1 MNDMVATGLEVTLHQ
16 GRERAEVTRFTH
28 TLDEIVRSL
37 REIDEV
43 YVEHQTRATWVLAG
57 VQRRY
62 SNLVVR
68 LEARNVPSKRDISDM
83 LIPAVALVDGAKVLQ
98 TEAIV
103 PRLFKPKTVNRLA
116 ELSTP
121 RDGVQTV
128 SLATYNG
135 KRGEPVKLNE
145 RVQKNANAA
154 VRPFEISYGAVTGKL
169 FGLRDRHDGVSLTI
183 RDEMQGDV
191 ISGWVP
197 EGLVEEVRE
206 AWRHRVA
213 VGGKIR
219 RNEGGQAIDMRIDRI
234 ELMPEGDDGR
244 PSTDVL
250 LGAAA
255 AAFVDISVDEFVEQM
270 RGE

>member
-1 MNDMVATGLEVTLHQ
+1 MAATGLEVTLHQ

-62 SNLVVR
+62 SNLIVK
-68 LEARNVPSKRDISDM
+68 LEARNVPAKRDLSDM
-83 LIPAVALVDGAKVLQ
+83 LVPVAALVDGARVLQ
-98 TEAIV
+98 HEPKV

-116 ELSTP
+116 ELSVP

-135 KRGEPVKLNE
+135 DRGERVKLNE
-145 RVQKNANAA
+145 SVQKNANAA
-154 VRPFEISYGAVTGKL
+154 VQPFEISYGAITGKL
-169 FGLRDRHDGVSLTI
+169 FGLRDKKDGVNLTI
-183 RDEMQGDV
+183 RDETRGDV

-197 EGLVEEVRE
+197 ERLVEEVRS

-219 RNEGGQAIDMRIDRI
+219 RNERGQAIRMDIDRI
-234 ELMPEGDDGR
+234 EPMPEDDSGR
-244 PSTDVL
+244 PSTRKL
-250 LGAAA
+250 LGAAS
-255 AAFVDISVDEFVEQM
+255 AAFADISVDEFVDRLRDE
-270 RGE
+270 

>member
-1 MNDMVATGLEVTLHQ
+1 MAATGLEVTLHQ

-37 REIDEV
+37 RDIDEV
-43 YVEHQTRATWVLAG
+43 YVEHVTRATWVLAS

-62 SNLVVR
+62 SNLIVR
-68 LEARNVPSKRDISDM
+68 LEARDVPSKRGISDM
-83 LIPAVALVDGAKVLQ
+83 LVPVQALVDGAEVLQ
-98 TEAIV
+98 HEPTV

-116 ELSTP
+116 ELSAP

-135 KRGEPVKLNE
+135 ERGKRVKLNE
-145 RVQKNANAA
+145 SVQKNANAA
-154 VRPFEISYGAVTGKL
+154 VQPFEISYGSVSGKL
-169 FGLRDRHDGVSLTI
+169 FGLRERDNGVKLTI
-183 RDEMQGDV
+183 RDETRGDV

-197 EGLVEEVRE
+197 ERLVEEVRS

-219 RNEGGQAIDMRIDRI
+219 RNERGQAITMNIDRI
-234 ELMPEGDDGR
+234 ERMPEDDSGR
-244 PSTDVL
+244 PSTVDL
-250 LGAAA
+250 LGAAS
-255 AAFVDISVDEFVEQM
+255 AAFTSLSVDEFVKRLRDE
-270 RGE
+270 